1 MKILRMKIDN
11 LLNRELVLD
20 DINDD
25 LLIRYDGSRI
35 HIDSSILEAMT
46 GELKDPRKGILIDF
60 YKPFVG
66 ADNVY
71 FKFPYHTG
79 SMLNVYKLDTGT
91 EKGKIAVIIEDYILE
106 YSFTYNGQ
114 VLDSDWANNNLI
126 FKYILLDDVL
136 NKPDVIR
143 QFKKTPEQFIVDKY
157 RDISPIE
164 EETFKLDKSVMDLDS
179 KLVKSNIGRG
189 IESYEFKTDKL
200 PSILNLE
207 LLYFLL
213 NHMDNVKR
221 KGTYKFRGTAYE
233 ILREVYGYSGELS
246 FVNSIKR
253 EINKPSFHHI
263 KYAGFDID
271 RINVDR
277 TILSQV
283 EILENLR
290 KTHPNFKLEIEG
302 IIEE

>member
-1 MKILRMKIDN
+1 MKIDK

-25 LLIRYDGSRI
+25 LLIRYDGNLTYVSP
-35 HIDSSILEAMT
+35 SILESMT
-46 GELKDPRKGILIDF
+46 WEHKGPRKGILVDF
-60 YKPFVG
+60 YEPFVG
-66 ADNVY
+66 TDNVY

-114 VLDSDWANNNLI
+114 VINSDWAADNRI
-126 FKYILLDDVL
+126 FKYILLDDIL
-136 NKPDVIR
+136 NKPDAIR
-143 QFKKTPEQFIVDKY
+143 QFKKTPEQFIVDKDRVIY
-157 RDISPIE
+157 PVE
-164 EETFKLDKSVMDLDS
+164 EKEFKLDESVIDLDS

-189 IESYEFKTDKL
+189 IESIEFKPDRL
-200 PSILNLE
+200 PNTVDLN

-213 NHMDNVKR
+213 NHIDNTKR
-221 KGTYKFRGTAYE
+221 KGTYKFRDTSYD
-233 ILREVYGYSGELS
+233 ILREVYGRSGES
-246 FVNSIKR
+246 NFINSIQR
-253 EINKPSFHHI
+253 ELNKSYCRHL
-263 KYAGFDID
+263 KDMEFDIN
-271 RINVDR
+271 RINSNNS
-277 TILSQV
+277 ILYQV

-290 KTHPNFKLEIEG
+290 KQYPNFKLEIEG